1 MSAIDPKSILTE
13 EQISEY
19 KQTFELLDREN
30 KGSLNREEFKILLR
44 SLGQYP
50 TDDEIQEM
58 ISQYDK
64 NNDNKITFDEFLSLM
79 ARQIQASE
87 EFDKVEE
94 AFKLMDLDKDGFIT
108 KTELRQMMSKFG
120 EILTDEE
127 LNAMID
133 EADTNKDGKVDI
145 NEFRALMETE

>member
-1 MSAIDPKSILTE
+1 MSSSPSW
-13 EQISEY
+13 
-19 KQTFELLDREN
+19 LDRS
-30 KGSLNREEFKILLR
+30 KLLVCSLFLMND
-44 SLGQYP
+44 GQ
-50 TDDEIQEM
+50 I
-58 ISQYDK
+58 
-64 NNDNKITFDEFLSLM
+64 
-79 ARQIQASE
+79 E

>member
-1 MSAIDPKSILTE
+1 MNDG
-13 EQISEY
+13 QI
-19 KQTFELLDREN
+19 
-30 KGSLNREEFKILLR
+30 
-44 SLGQYP
+44 
-50 TDDEIQEM
+50 
-58 ISQYDK
+58 
-64 NNDNKITFDEFLSLM
+64 
-79 ARQIQASE
+79 E

-145 NEFRALMETE
+145 NEFTALMETE

>member
-1 MSAIDPKSILTE
+1 MNDG
-13 EQISEY
+13 QI
-19 KQTFELLDREN
+19 
-30 KGSLNREEFKILLR
+30 
-44 SLGQYP
+44 
-50 TDDEIQEM
+50 
-58 ISQYDK
+58 
-64 NNDNKITFDEFLSLM
+64 
-79 ARQIQASE
+79 E

-108 KTELRQMMSKFG
+108 KTELRQMMGKFG

>member
-1 MSAIDPKSILTE
+1 MNDG
-13 EQISEY
+13 QI
-19 KQTFELLDREN
+19 
-30 KGSLNREEFKILLR
+30 
-44 SLGQYP
+44 
-50 TDDEIQEM
+50 
-58 ISQYDK
+58 
-64 NNDNKITFDEFLSLM
+64 
-79 ARQIQASE
+79 E

>member
-1 MSAIDPKSILTE
+1 
-13 EQISEY
+13 
-19 KQTFELLDREN
+19 
-30 KGSLNREEFKILLR
+30 
-44 SLGQYP
+44 
-50 TDDEIQEM
+50 
-58 ISQYDK
+58 
-64 NNDNKITFDEFLSLM
+64 
-79 ARQIQASE
+79 
-87 EFDKVEE
+87 
-94 AFKLMDLDKDGFIT
+94 MDLDKDGFIT